1 MGIEEGKD
9 TQAKGIGNI
18 FNKIIADNFLTKKEM
33 PIEVQETSST
43 PHIHNQNRTSPMLY
57 LK

>member
-1 MGIEEGKD
+1 
-9 TQAKGIGNI
+9 
-18 FNKIIADNFLTKKEM
+18 M

-57 LK
+57 LKWSTENKERIKKAAKEMPSNL